1 MAGLGGEVEC
11 YGAHRMGAMQDVSF
25 DDLKEMYLSS
35 PTDMQRSVEM
45 VDVPVDGT

>member
-1 MAGLGGEVEC
+1 
-11 YGAHRMGAMQDVSF
+11 MGAMQDVSF

-45 VDVPVDGT
+45 GT